1 MLISFRSRVSVWFHW
16 HDRLNGFPFLA
27 VSVLQ
32 IFGKATPNAAPVRQ
46 EIPYKDFPMHAI
58 SLFACWDGEHW
69 VIMLPSEYWACPA
82 IALILKINYSVVM
95 SNIKFEWDARK
106 ASANEK
112 KHGISFDEART
123 VFFDE
128 NAKLIDD
135 PDHSGDEERFV
146 LLGLSSSLKV
156 VLVCHCYREEGNV
169 IRIISARKASTHE
182 SKQYR

>member
-1 MLISFRSRVSVWFHW
+1 VNINGLLI
-16 HDRLNGFPFLA
+16 A
-27 VSVLQ
+27 Q
-32 IFGKATPNAAPVRQ
+32 
-46 EIPYKDFPMHAI
+46 Y
-58 SLFACWDGEHW
+58 
-69 VIMLPSEYWACPA
+69 
-82 IALILKINYSVVM
+82 LKINYSVVM
-95 SNIKFEWDARK
+95 SNIRFEWDPRK

-112 KHGISFDEART
+112 KHGISFAEART

-135 PDHSGDEERFV
+135 PGHSSDEERFV

-156 VLVCHCYREEGNV
+156 VLVCHCYREQGNV